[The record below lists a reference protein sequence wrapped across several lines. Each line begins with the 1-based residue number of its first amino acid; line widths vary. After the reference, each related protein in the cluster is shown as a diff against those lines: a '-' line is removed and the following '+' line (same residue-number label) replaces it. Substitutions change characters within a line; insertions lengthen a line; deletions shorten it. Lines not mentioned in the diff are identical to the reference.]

1 MDEPT
6 GVASIVKI
14 VAQESESLRRENDA
28 LRKMLRAEGL
38 SERRIQKGVGEYL
51 KNRDFDEPA
60 NRRWTTAVQR
70 IEAILDAVDMRKA
83 LAAFQPQGKPQ

>member
-6 GVASIVKI
+6 AVASIVKI

-38 SERRIQKGVGEYL
+38 SERRIQKAVAAYL
-51 KNRDFDEPA
+51 KNPDFDETA

-70 IEAILDAVDMRKA
+70 IEVILDAVDMRKA
-83 LAAFQPQGKPQ
+83 LARFQTQGKPQ